1 MGKIKRIGTRIN
13 KEKGLTGPVA
23 VATAL
28 DEEMKMIHET
38 RVQNILKR
46 N

>member
-1 MGKIKRIGTRIN
+1 MGKIKRVGTGIN

-23 VATAL
+23 VAAAL
-28 DEEMKMIHET
+28 DEEMKIFHET

>member
-1 MGKIKRIGTRIN
+1 MKFIN
-13 KEKGLTGPVA
+13 QLLEDTKEKGLTSPVA
-23 VATAL
+23 VAAAL
-28 DEEMKMIHET
+28 DEEMKMIHKT